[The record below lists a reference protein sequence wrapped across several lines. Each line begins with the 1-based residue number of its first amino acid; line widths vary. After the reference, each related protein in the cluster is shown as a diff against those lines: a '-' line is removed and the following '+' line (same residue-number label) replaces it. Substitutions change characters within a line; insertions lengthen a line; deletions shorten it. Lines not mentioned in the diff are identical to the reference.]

1 MTRIEYLETRL
12 DALETR
18 LDMLTG
24 IPRKPISMTEARI
37 ARERGDMATVRRY
50 LAQYEI
56 AGGDSGEVAAI
67 TAATVC
73 LTLRQRR
80 VVYLVFCPA
89 EPSLGP
95 RRGKPKK
102 ERESWKATSVCSRNA

>member
-56 AGGDSGEVAAI
+56 AGGDSGEVAAHNGRDGMPYL
-67 TAATVC
+67 TAAARGVSC
-73 LTLRQRR
+73 IL
-80 VVYLVFCPA
+80 
-89 EPSLGP
+89 P
-95 RRGKPKK
+95 RRTITRSPAGQ
-102 ERESWKATSVCSRNA
+102 T